1 MPRFGEFSLRKI
13 PFTHLLHFTLA
24 PGVTDV
30 LLILIKAGCIPL
42 PYRIERLS
50 MSVDPA
56 PGGALSVSFTL
67 FTPADSI
74 TIQCTG
80 AETSKISTVGFD
92 VDPATQDL
100 TLQYTQS
107 AAGQSTKAT
116 IAICR
121 RYR

>member
-1 MPRFGEFSLRKI
+1 MPHFGELTLQKI
-13 PFTHLLHFTLA
+13 PFTHLLHFTLN

-42 PYRIERLS
+42 PYRVERLS

-56 PGGALSVSFTL
+56 PGGANTVSFTL
-67 FTPADSI
+67 SNGVDNR
-74 TIQCTG
+74 TISCTG
-80 AETSKISTVGFD
+80 AETSKITTDPMD

-100 TLQYTQS
+100 TLHYTQA
-107 AAGQSTKAT
+107 AAGASTKAT

-121 RYR
+121 RYT